1 MLEIV
6 FSRKEFQIRDFE
18 SYSGGN
24 FVFLGTALGP
34 FSQCLPPT
42 MVTDIFT
49 QPPPPLPSP

>member
-34 FSQCLPPT
+34 FSQCLRPT